1 MIQNEEPVIA
11 NSLWSATAN
20 PSAPCPELQAD
31 VSADVAIVGAGFTG
45 LSAALHLAQMGR
57 SVVVLEAQT
66 PGWGASGRNGGQ
78 VNPGLIEAP
87 NDAIARFGPEMGQRM
102 IRLSGQAGQLV
113 FDLIAEH
120 HIQCDARPVGWLR
133 AAHNST
139 GMQSLVHKAEQWA
152 QHGADLKLLS
162 RADVVQAIGT
172 NAYIGGLIDPR
183 GGNLHPLNYAL
194 GLCDAARAA
203 GVRIYGQSRVE
214 KLERRGAE
222 HLLVTKRGQLRA
234 GRVLLCT
241 NGYSGP
247 LHKGLQQ
254 SVVPI
259 RSVQV
264 ATEPL
269 SQELRAGLLP
279 GLHAPSDTRRLLS
292 YFRMDAAGRF
302 VMGARGGYSVPAT
315 RARLAQARAWS
326 IKLFPQLAQV
336 RWAFEWG
343 GFIAAT
349 ADQYP
354 HLHDFGNGMAAGLGY
369 NGRGVAMA
377 TAMGKVLADWA
388 SGRPHGELDFP
399 VTPLRKIPF
408 HPLYPFGVETKV
420 AYYRFLDG
428 VGL

>member
-1 MIQNEEPVIA
+1 MIENEQPVIA

-20 PSAPCPELQAD
+20 PIVHCPELQSD

-45 LSAALHLAQMGR
+45 LSAALHLAQMGQ
-57 SVVVLEAQT
+57 SVAVLEAQT

-102 IRLSGQAGQLV
+102 IRLSGQAGRLV
-113 FDLIAEH
+113 FDLIVQH
-120 HIQCDARPVGWLR
+120 QIQCDARPVGWLR
-133 AAHNST
+133 AAHNPR
-139 GMQSLVHKAEQWA
+139 GLRSLEQKAEQWA
-152 QHGADLKLLS
+152 QHGVDLQLLS
-162 RADVVQAIGT
+162 HPDVVQALGT

-203 GVRIYGQSRVE
+203 GVWIYGQSKVE
-214 KLERRGAE
+214 KLERRGPE

-247 LHKGLQQ
+247 LHRGLQR

-269 SQELRAGLLP
+269 SAELRSHILP
-279 GLHAPSDTRRLLS
+279 ALHAPSDTRRLLS

-302 VMGARGGYSVPAT
+302 VMGARGGYSVQAT
-315 RARLAQARAWS
+315 RTRLAQARAWS

-336 RWAFEWG
+336 RWEFEWG
-343 GFIAAT
+343 GYIAAT
-349 ADQYP
+349 ADHYP

-388 SGRPHGELDFP
+388 LGTPHADLDFP
-399 VTPLRKIPF
+399 MTPLRKIPF
-408 HPLYPFGVETKV
+408 HPFYPLGVEARAT
-420 AYYRFLDG
+420 YYKLLDRL
-428 VGL
+428 GL

>member
-87 NDAIARFGPEMGQRM
+87 NDAIVRFGPEMGQRM

-152 QHGADLKLLS
+152 QHGADLELLS

-172 NAYIGGLIDPR
+172 KAYIGGLIDPR

-214 KLERRGAE
+214 
-222 HLLVTKRGQLRA
+222 
-234 GRVLLCT
+234 
-241 NGYSGP
+241 NWS
-247 LHKGLQQ
+247 
-254 SVVPI
+254 
-259 RSVQV
+259 
-264 ATEPL
+264 
-269 SQELRAGLLP
+269 
-279 GLHAPSDTRRLLS
+279 
-292 YFRMDAAGRF
+292 DAA
-302 VMGARGGYSVPAT
+302 
-315 RARLAQARAWS
+315 QS
-326 IKLFPQLAQV
+326 IC
-336 RWAFEWG
+336 W
-343 GFIAAT
+343 
-349 ADQYP
+349 
-354 HLHDFGNGMAAGLGY
+354 
-369 NGRGVAMA
+369 
-377 TAMGKVLADWA
+377 
-388 SGRPHGELDFP
+388 
-399 VTPLRKIPF
+399 
-408 HPLYPFGVETKV
+408 
-420 AYYRFLDG
+420 
-428 VGL
+428 

>member
-1 MIQNEEPVIA
+1 MIENEQPVIA

-20 PSAPCPELQAD
+20 PIVHCPELQSD

-45 LSAALHLAQMGR
+45 LSAALHLAQMGQ
-57 SVVVLEAQT
+57 SVAVLEAQT

-87 NDAIARFGPEMGQRM
+87 NDAIARFGSEMGQRM
-102 IRLSGQAGQLV
+102 IRLSGQAGRLV
-113 FDLIAEH
+113 FDLIVQH
-120 HIQCDARPVGWLR
+120 QIQCDARPVGWLR
-133 AAHNST
+133 AAHNPR
-139 GMQSLVHKAEQWA
+139 GLRSLEQKAEQWA
-152 QHGADLKLLS
+152 QHGVDLQLLS
-162 RADVVQAIGT
+162 HPDVVQALGT

-203 GVRIYGQSRVE
+203 GVWIYGQSKVE
-214 KLERRGAE
+214 KLERRGPE

-247 LHKGLQQ
+247 LHRGLQR

-269 SQELRAGLLP
+269 SAELRSHILP
-279 GLHAPSDTRRLLS
+279 ALHAPSDTRRLLS

-302 VMGARGGYSVPAT
+302 VMGARGGYSVQAT
-315 RARLAQARAWS
+315 RTRLAQARAWS

-336 RWAFEWG
+336 RWEFEWG
-343 GFIAAT
+343 GYIAAT
-349 ADQYP
+349 ADHYP

-388 SGRPHGELDFP
+388 LGTPHADLDFP
-399 VTPLRKIPF
+399 MTPLRKIPF
-408 HPLYPFGVETKV
+408 HPFYPLGVEARAT
-420 AYYRFLDG
+420 YYKLLDRL
-428 VGL
+428 GL

>member
-1 MIQNEEPVIA
+1 M
-11 NSLWSATAN
+11 SRRMWRLW
-20 PSAPCPELQAD
+20 
-31 VSADVAIVGAGFTG
+31 GRG
-45 LSAALHLAQMGR
+45 LPASRRRCTLAQMGR

-269 SQELRAGLLP
+269 SQELRAGILP

-302 VMGARGGYSVPAT
+302 VMGARGGYSVQAT

-343 GFIAAT
+343 GYIAAT